1 MCDIKATGN
10 LDEDDTLLLLMDIL
24 EEAEEF
30 FLKDFLADIFKDPTS
45 FKIRQVDNDQ
55 KATYSV

>member
-24 EEAEEF
+24 DEAEEF
-30 FLKDFLADIFKDPTS
+30 FLKDFLADIL
-45 FKIRQVDNDQ
+45 
-55 KATYSV
+55 